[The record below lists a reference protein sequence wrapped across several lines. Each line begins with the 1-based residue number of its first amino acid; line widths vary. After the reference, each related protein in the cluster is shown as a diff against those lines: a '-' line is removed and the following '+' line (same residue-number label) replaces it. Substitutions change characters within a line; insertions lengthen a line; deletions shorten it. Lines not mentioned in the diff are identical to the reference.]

1 MNHACF
7 QLTARIQV
15 KQMQTCTSILTQRQ
29 CILLLAIH
37 LQRHQ
42 SERRKVSISFLTL
55 LLFISMNLP
64 VVEVIVET
72 ILPPKKPN
80 IKGKK
85 GLCVV
90 VAVNECYNLMLLQH
104 QPQPQSKNQNL
115 LLSRLPL
122 VMLTLRIVV
131 MMKYNNRRKRLL

>member
-1 MNHACF
+1 
-7 QLTARIQV
+7 
-15 KQMQTCTSILTQRQ
+15 
-29 CILLLAIH
+29 
-37 LQRHQ
+37 
-42 SERRKVSISFLTL
+42 
-55 LLFISMNLP
+55 MNLP

>member
-1 MNHACF
+1 
-7 QLTARIQV
+7 
-15 KQMQTCTSILTQRQ
+15 
-29 CILLLAIH
+29 
-37 LQRHQ
+37 
-42 SERRKVSISFLTL
+42 
-55 LLFISMNLP
+55 MNLP
-64 VVEVIVET
+64 VLEVIVET
-72 ILPPKKPN
+72 PLPPKKPN

-104 QPQPQSKNQNL
+104 QHQPQPQNQNQNL